1 MMRLVTLLLIG
12 FMVAPG
18 PATADPVA
26 ATDPV
31 AETIIAAIDIR
42 LTPEVVVAAGIT
54 TEFAQRLAMDPES
67 RPYLRARA
75 VSALAA
81 IGDVDARRVIEAV
94 AIIDTNDAVRA
105 QAFISL
111 ARAYG
116 PWDRAEVVCFLV
128 ERLAWSEG
136 RTARRILAEL
146 RRLAQP
152 PR

>member
-1 MMRLVTLLLIG
+1 MRLITLLLIA
-12 FMVAPG
+12 FIAG
-18 PATADPVA
+18 PRPAA
-26 ATDPV
+26 ATPV
-31 AETIIAAIDIR
+31 AETVIAAIDIR

-54 TEFAQRLAMDPES
+54 TAFAQQRAMDPET
-67 RPYLRARA
+67 RPYVRARA

-94 AIIDTNDAVRA
+94 AITDANDAVRA

-116 PWDRAEVVCFLV
+116 PWDRAAVTCFLV

-136 RTARRILAEL
+136 STARRILAEL